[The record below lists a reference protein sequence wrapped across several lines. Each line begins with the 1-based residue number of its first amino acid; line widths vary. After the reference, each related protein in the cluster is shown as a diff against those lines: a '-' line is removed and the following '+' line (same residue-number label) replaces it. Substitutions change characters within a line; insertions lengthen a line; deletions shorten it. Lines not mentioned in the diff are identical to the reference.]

1 MNLTVSFS
9 WAGLVVF
16 TLPML
21 INIAYVLFP
30 PVEKTEPAAVTR
42 WVELVEQGSRMAYLL
57 AVVLLVSRQPL
68 ALRSV
73 WLYLAGGFLALYYAF
88 WLRYFA
94 GGRKTELL
102 RRAFL
107 LVPLPLAVF
116 PVLYYLCAAIWLHN
130 VPAVITMIIFGAA
143 HITVSL
149 QSFRKEENR

>member
-1 MNLTVSFS
+1 MWCCESDGILLLGRAGGLRPAHADQHRLCPLSTGGKNGARGGHPLGGTGGAGQPHGVS
-9 WAGLVVF
+9 AGGY
-16 TLPML
+16 PD
-21 INIAYVLFP
+21 
-30 PVEKTEPAAVTR
+30 
-42 WVELVEQGSRMAYLL
+42 S
-57 AVVLLVSRQPL
+57 
-68 ALRSV
+68 LRSV
-73 WLYLAGGFLALYYAF
+73 WLYLAGGFLALYYAV

-130 VPAVITMIIFGAA
+130 VPAVIIMLIFGAA